1 MKLPEKGKRYLERVE
16 DDLLDDRKR
25 RRMLFLWLNGIL
37 ALASLGMSLI
47 NLVTGEWVL
56 MTLTLCFAG
65 LSALNTL
72 WSWRHEGLWVLYLIF
87 GLESGA
93 LLTFFLI
100 TGIPDGFSALWI
112 LMIPAFSLLVFGIK
126 GGSVYSLL
134 TLAGLAFWLWTPL
147 GNSLLRYPYSPTW
160 MLRFPFL
167 YMVIYAMALFIE
179 FVRSR
184 TSRRL
189 HNLESWYRELYRHD
203 ALTGLYNR
211 YGINEYLEAVGGE
224 TPSETF
230 SVLVADIDDFKQVN
244 DSYGHAAGDAVLQAV
259 AQIIRQQTCEH
270 CRCARWGGEE
280 FLVVMQC
287 SHDPMQIAERI
298 RSRVE
303 TQPIVWE
310 DVTLHVTVSIGVCA
324 GFSLRSAQTGRIIN
338 AADKALYA
346 AKRQGK
352 NMVVRGDL

>member
-1 MKLPEKGKRYLERVE
+1 MKLPEKGKQYLERVE
-16 DDLLDDRKR
+16 EDLLDDRKR

-37 ALASLGMSLI
+37 TLVSLGMSLV

-56 MTLTLCFAG
+56 MTATLCFAG
-65 LSALNTL
+65 LSAVNTA
-72 WSWRHEGLWVLYLIF
+72 WSRRHEGLWVLYLIF
-87 GLESGA
+87 GLEVGA

-126 GGSVYSLL
+126 GGSVFSLL
-134 TLAGLAFWLWTPL
+134 TLAGLVFWLWTPL
-147 GNSLLRYPYSPTW
+147 GNSFLRYPYSPAW

-167 YMVIYAMALFIE
+167 YTVIYAMALFIE

-189 HNLESWYRELYRHD
+189 HDLESWYRELYRHD
-203 ALTGLYNR
+203 ALTGLFNR
-211 YGINEYLEAVGGE
+211 YGINEYLGMACRES
-224 TPSETF
+224 PSEKL

-244 DSYGHAAGDAVLQAV
+244 DSYGHAAGDAVLRAM
-259 AQIIRQQTCEH
+259 AQIIQQQTCEH

-287 SHDPMQIAERI
+287 SHDPMQIAQAI
-298 RSRVE
+298 RRRVE
-303 TQPIVWE
+303 SEAIVWE
-310 DVTLHVTVSIGVCA
+310 DVSVHVTVSIGVCA
-324 GFSLRSAQTGRIIN
+324 GVSLQTAEAGRIIN

-352 NMVVRGDL
+352 NRVVRGDL